1 VPENCLRDKLADA
14 RRHWRY
20 AKMRELVFKKRKT
33 AMTTARDI
41 LTPHLDAA
49 LTEANEKKMSS
60 DAVARILFEQALRI
74 WKESRSPDDI
84 RAELLE
90 AADHLDPDEDF
101 TFMRP

>member
-1 VPENCLRDKLADA
+1 
-14 RRHWRY
+14 
-20 AKMRELVFKKRKT
+20 
-33 AMTTARDI
+33 MTTARDI

>member
-1 VPENCLRDKLADA
+1 
-14 RRHWRY
+14 
-20 AKMRELVFKKRKT
+20 
-33 AMTTARDI
+33 MTTARDI

-49 LTEANEKKMSS
+49 LTEANERKMSS

-74 WKESRSPDDI
+74 WQESRSPEDI

>member
-1 VPENCLRDKLADA
+1 
-14 RRHWRY
+14 
-20 AKMRELVFKKRKT
+20 
-33 AMTTARDI
+33 MTTARDI

-74 WKESRSPDDI
+74 WQESRSPEDI